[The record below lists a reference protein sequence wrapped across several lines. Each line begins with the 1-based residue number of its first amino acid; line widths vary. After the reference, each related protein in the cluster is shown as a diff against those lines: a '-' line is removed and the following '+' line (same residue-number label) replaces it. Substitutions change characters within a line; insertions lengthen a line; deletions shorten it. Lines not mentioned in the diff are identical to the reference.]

1 MIYIKGERNMNKMY
15 NVLTSTALLGALV
28 IGQSSIA
35 SATETTS
42 KTEEIAPKIFIITV

>member
-1 MIYIKGERNMNKMY
+1 MNKMY

-35 SATETTS
+35 SAEESTS
-42 KTEEIAPKIFIITV
+42 KTEEMPQSGTPMNCI